1 MSKFY
6 RTIVAA
12 LLLSVIATAA
22 FAANVDTPAIATG
35 VTGHAKA
42 TLTITAG
49 PSGLPNGFTVWWMD
63 QSAFIANGG
72 TWPAQETSEIGAAAF
87 TGAPTL
93 NTFDGQ
99 YTTFKLAPNQ
109 TIRIEIGDL
118 FQETGVDG
126 DTGELNYGSR
136 YYFTAFGLDELGN
149 KASNLTV
156 TVNSSTTNSTNCTY
170 TIGYWKNHT
179 ELWPVT
185 SLTLGTV
192 NYTAAQLQS
201 ILNQS
206 VEGNGLVSL
215 AHQLIGAL
223 LNIANGADPTAAQQ
237 AIDDANALI
246 GGLVVPPVG
255 AGFIHPSQTDALT
268 QTLDDYNN
276 GIIGPPH
283 CGSVPVKSETWG
295 GIKALYR

>member
-1 MSKFY
+1 
-6 RTIVAA
+6 
-12 LLLSVIATAA
+12 
-22 FAANVDTPAIATG
+22 
-35 VTGHAKA
+35 
-42 TLTITAG
+42 
-49 PSGLPNGFTVWWMD
+49 MD
-63 QSAFIANGG
+63 QSAFLANGG
-72 TWPAQETSEIGAAAF
+72 VWPAQETSEVGAAEF

-93 NTFDGQ
+93 NTFGGQ
-99 YTTFKLAPNQ
+99 YTTFQLGPNE
-109 TIRIEIGDL
+109 TVRIEIGDL
-118 FQETGVDG
+118 FQETGVEG
-126 DTGELNYGSR
+126 DVDELNYGSR

-149 KASNLTV
+149 KGSELSV

-185 SLTLGTV
+185 DLTLGTV
-192 NYTAAQLQS
+192 NYTAAELLS
-201 ILNQS
+201 ILNQP

-223 LNIANGADPTAAQQ
+223 LNIANGADPSAAQS

-246 GGLVVPPVG
+246 DGLVVPPVG
-255 AGFIHPSQTDALT
+255 AGYLDPSLTSDLT

-276 GIIGPPH
+276 GIIGPGH
-283 CGSVPVKSETWG
+283 CGSVPARTETWG

>member
-1 MSKFY
+1 MLKSY
-6 RTIVAA
+6 RTIAGA
-12 LLLSVIATAA
+12 LLLSAIATAA

-49 PSGLPNGFTVWWMD
+49 PSGLPNGFAIWWMD
-63 QSAFIANGG
+63 QSTFLANGG
-72 TWPAQETSEIGAAAF
+72 VWPAQETSEMGAADF

-93 NTFDGQ
+93 NTFGGQ

-118 FQETGVDG
+118 FQETGVEG
-126 DTGELNYGSR
+126 DVDELDYGSR

-149 KASNLTV
+149 QGSALSV
-156 TVNSSTTNSTNCTY
+156 TVNSSTTESTNCTF
-170 TIGYWKNHT
+170 TIGYWKNH
-179 ELWPVT
+179 EEQWPVT
-185 SLTLGTV
+185 GLTLGTV
-192 NYTAAQLQS
+192 NYTKDELLA
-201 ILNQS
+201 ILNQP

-223 LNIANGADPTAAQQ
+223 LNIAAGADPTAAQA
-237 AIDDANALI
+237 AIDDANDLI
-246 GGLVVPPVG
+246 DGLVVPPIG
-255 AGFIHPSQTDALT
+255 AGFLHPSLTDDLT

-276 GIIGPPH
+276 GIIGPGH
-283 CGSVPVKSETWG
+283 CGSVPAQTKTWG
-295 GIKALYR
+295 GVKSLYR

>member
-1 MSKFY
+1 MSKSY
-6 RTIVAA
+6 RTIALA

-35 VTGHAKA
+35 VNGHAKA

-63 QSAFIANGG
+63 QATFLANGG
-72 TWPAQETSEIGAAAF
+72 TWPALETSEIGAAAF

-99 YTTFKLAPNQ
+99 YTTFRLAPNQ

-149 KASNLTV
+149 KASELSV

-185 SLTLGTV
+185 DLTLGTV
-192 NYTAAQLQS
+192 NYTAAELLS

-223 LNIANGADPTAAQQ
+223 LNIANGADPTAAQA
-237 AIDDANALI
+237 AIDDANDLI

-255 AGFIHPSQTDALT
+255 AGFIHPSETDALT

-276 GIIGPPH
+276 GIIGPGH
-283 CGSVPVKSETWG
+283 CGSVPARQETWG

>member
-1 MSKFY
+1 MSKRY
-6 RTIVAA
+6 QAIVVA
-12 LLLSVIATAA
+12 LLLTVIATAA

-35 VTGHAKA
+35 VNGHAKA
-42 TLTITAG
+42 TLTISAG

-63 QSAFIANGG
+63 QATFIANGG
-72 TWPAQETSEIGAAAF
+72 TWPAQETSEIGAVAF

-93 NTFDGQ
+93 NTFGGQ
-99 YTTFKLAPNQ
+99 YTTFKLGPNE

-118 FQETGVDG
+118 FQETGVSG
-126 DTGELNYGSR
+126 DVGELNYGSR

-149 KASNLTV
+149 KASDLTV

-170 TIGYWKNHT
+170 TIGYWKNHA

-185 SLTLGTV
+185 NLTLGTV
-192 NYTAAQLQS
+192 NYTAAELLS
-201 ILNQS
+201 ILNEP
-206 VEGNGLVSL
+206 VAGNGLVSL
-215 AHQLIGAL
+215 AHQLIGAK
-223 LNIANGADPTAAQQ
+223 LNIANGADPTAAAA
-237 AIDDANALI
+237 AIASADALI

-255 AGFIHPSQTDALT
+255 AGYIHPSNTSALT

-276 GIIGPPH
+276 GITGPGH
-283 CGSVPVKSETWG
+283 CGSVPARQETWG